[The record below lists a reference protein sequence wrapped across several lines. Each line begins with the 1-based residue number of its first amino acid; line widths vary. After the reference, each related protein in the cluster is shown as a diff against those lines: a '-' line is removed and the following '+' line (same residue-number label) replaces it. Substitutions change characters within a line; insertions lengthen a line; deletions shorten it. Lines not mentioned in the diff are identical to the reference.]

1 MSKHNSDPKNGAKGR
16 AFGADN
22 VTRLAKPMK
31 KGIARLLF
39 SRFLIIALL
48 LALETALL
56 IVFYFW
62 LKDYL
67 TWFAAFTG
75 AFTVFMVIYLFN
87 ISMDSSARLTWMFI
101 IALLPIP
108 GAAMLWFTRAS
119 LGHRNMIKHFNGM
132 IASTRDILP
141 RGENA
146 KKALKEASLP
156 VSELNDYMNRSGCF
170 PVYSDCGAVYFSSG
184 EAKFE
189 AMLDELKKAEKYIYL
204 EYFIIEEGY
213 MWGEILKILIEK
225 AAQGVDVR
233 VIYDGMCD
241 MNNLPSDYCRL
252 LGEKGIRAKKFSP
265 LLPLLSSHYNYRD
278 HRKILV
284 IDGKTAFNGGVNLAD
299 EYINRKKRFGY
310 WKDSALM
317 IKGKAAESF
326 TLMFLQMWNVTEKQA
341 DLEAVRE
348 FKKDEGEALPAAE
361 GRGFVI
367 PYADSP
373 LDEDKVGETVYLDM
387 LNRADNYVYIMTP
400 YLILDD
406 ELRTALKFAA
416 QRGVDVRIVLPG
428 IPDKRSAYALAK
440 SHYRELTAAGVKLY
454 EFTPGFVHSKVF
466 VCDGSKAVVGTIN
479 LDYRSLYHHFECAT
493 YLLNCPCIKDIEEDY
508 LNTLKKCSPVTKE
521 SIRKDSVFYKVFGAL
536 LKFLAPLM

>member
-1 MSKHNSDPKNGAKGR
+1 MRKHDPYTQNGAETR
-16 AFGADN
+16 AFGADSAI
-22 VTRLAKPMK
+22 RLAKPMK

-39 SRFLIIALL
+39 SRFFIIILL
-48 LALETALL
+48 LAFEAALL
-56 IVFYFW
+56 TVFYFW
-62 LKDYL
+62 LNDYL
-67 TWFAAFTG
+67 NWFAAFTG

-132 IASTRDILP
+132 IASTMDILP
-141 RGENA
+141 RDEKAGE
-146 KKALKEASLP
+146 ALKKASLP
-156 VSELNDYMNRSGCF
+156 VSELNGYMNRSGCF
-170 PVYSDCGAVYFSSG
+170 PVYRDCGAVYFSSG
-184 EAKFE
+184 EEKFE
-189 AMLDELKKAEKYIYL
+189 AMLSELKKAEKYIYL

-252 LGEKGIRAKKFSP
+252 LGEKGIKAKVFSP

-317 IKGKAAESF
+317 ISGKAAESF
-326 TLMFLQMWNVTEKQA
+326 TLMFLQMWNVTEKQP
-341 DLEAVRE
+341 DLEAVKE
-348 FKKDEGEALPAAE
+348 FGKDESEVSAAAQDL
-361 GRGFVI
+361 GFVI

-373 LDEDKVGETVYLDM
+373 LDDDKVGETVYLDM
-387 LNRADNYVYIMTP
+387 INRADSFVHIMTP

-416 QRGVDVRIVLPG
+416 QRGVDVKIVLPG
-428 IPDKRSAYALAK
+428 IPDKISAYALANP
-440 SHYRELTAAGVKLY
+440 T
-454 EFTPGFVHSKVF
+454 T
-466 VCDGSKAVVGTIN
+466 
-479 LDYRSLYHHFECAT
+479 
-493 YLLNCPCIKDIEEDY
+493 
-508 LNTLKKCSPVTKE
+508 E
-521 SIRKDSVFYKVFGAL
+521 SSRK
-536 LKFLAPLM
+536 PE